1 MELNFHISRMADNAL
16 RIRALAEGVSDE
28 QMRWKPDPDSWSIL
42 EIVNHMADVEEEDF
56 RVLLDLAV
64 NRPHDARPK
73 ISPKAWVT
81 ERRYNERDPG
91 KSLQRFAAAREASLA
106 WLRSLTPPDWEA
118 TYNAPWGPIK
128 AGDIFAAWIAH
139 DILHMRQLV
148 KLHWAYTTRLLEPYS
163 TDYAGDW

>member
-1 MELNFHISRMADNAL
+1 MELNRFILQMADNAR
-16 RIRALAEGVSDE
+16 RIRALVEGVSEE
-28 QMRWKPDPDSWSIL
+28 QARLKPDPDSWSIL
-42 EIVNHMADVEEEDF
+42 EVVNHLLNVEETDF
-56 RVLLDLAV
+56 RPFLDLAL
-64 NRPHDARPK
+64 RQSGEPRPK
-73 ISPKAWVT
+73 IAT
-81 ERRYNERDPG
+81 QANERG
-91 KSLQRFAAAREASLA
+91 LSESLQGLVAAREASLA